1 MLRSCPSDVATCV
14 PEGIYRER
22 LAPEISCKSLSLH
35 RKFFIFFVA
44 QVRKWRFIALPAASK
59 SRFTYNCCIHLE
71 GLSSA
76 EKWKLRESK
85 LLKKG
90 AYLTGELRDFFN
102 IHPMYIC
109 SNGVYFC
116 YMWGM
121 LSTGNAQIAVGG
133 RAQGNAVQTS

>member
-1 MLRSCPSDVATCV
+1 V

-44 QVRKWRFIALPAASK
+44 QVGKWRFMALPAALK
-59 SRFTYNCCIHLE
+59 SRFTYKCCIHLE

-76 EKWKLRESK
+76 EKGKFREPK

-90 AYLTGELRDFFN
+90 AYLAGKLRDYFN
-102 IHPMYIC
+102 IHPMYI
-109 SNGVYFC
+109 
-116 YMWGM
+116 
-121 LSTGNAQIAVGG
+121 
-133 RAQGNAVQTS
+133 